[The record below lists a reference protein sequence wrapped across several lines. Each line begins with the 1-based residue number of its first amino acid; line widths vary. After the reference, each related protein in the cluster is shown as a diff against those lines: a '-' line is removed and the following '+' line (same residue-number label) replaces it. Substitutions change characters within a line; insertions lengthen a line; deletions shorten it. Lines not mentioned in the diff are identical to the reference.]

1 MLKFLRVNFNGIDGA
16 PFRLSHFR
24 YTQAKYQHELAYLT
38 FNEWDTSIDFIKPGI
53 PVDFEIKDPKGVKKF
68 YGYVHHVEPSKTPGS
83 DNVTVVVIGASYL
96 LKQARQEVY
105 KNITA
110 SELAISIAKR
120 YNFSY
125 GVTPHPRVYPQIAQS
140 GQSDWQLLVRL
151 AKQCGYSLRAEN
163 TELYFKP
170 LDEDFSTYKGEAL
183 RFYMND
189 ANNPEG
195 STIYSF
201 KPIVGETL
209 SFDDSGTKSATAI
222 SGMSIRDAKTAFAV
236 TKQNSEVTVRT
247 GKQNEFFDRFDTHTV
262 VTDYASAVYEA
273 EALDMLTRYPYR
285 ASVEVLGNTELKP
298 DMPIYLEGL
307 GKDYSGY
314 WTIIDT
320 EHIIDNLVYTT
331 KLTVGLDSLGTA
343 NIWKDGKS
351 LASVPNP
358 DLRTVT
364 PGTYQTNVKPKTALK
379 VTQQGNLLRYG
390 YSISSTQNKPNVET
404 TEKTV
409 VAWASVGKK
418 DLNSAP
424 VKSARSAIV
433 SEKLRSQGVL

>member
-1 MLKFLRVNFNGIDGA
+1 VLKFLRVNFNGIDGA

-53 PVDFEIKDPKGVKKF
+53 PVDFEIKDPKGVKRF

-170 LDEDFSTYKGEAL
+170 LDEDFSAYKGEAP

-236 TKQNSEVTVRT
+236 TKQNSEVTVRA
-247 GKQNEFFDRFDTHTV
+247 GKQKEFFDRFDTHTV

-285 ASVEVLGNTELKP
+285 AAVEVLGNTELKP
-298 DMPIYLEGL
+298 DMPVYLEGL
-307 GKDYSGY
+307 GEDYSGY

-351 LASVPNP
+351 LANVPNP

-364 PGTYQTNVKPKTALK
+364 PGTYQTNVRPKTTLK

>member
-1 MLKFLRVNFNGIDGA
+1 VLKFLTVNFNGIDGA

-125 GVTPHPRVYPQIAQS
+125 GVIPHPRVYPQIAQS

-170 LDEDFSTYKGEAL
+170 LDEDFSAYKGEAL

-247 GKQNEFFDRFDTHTV
+247 GKQKEFFDRFDTHTV

-298 DMPIYLEGL
+298 DMPVYLEGL
-307 GKDYSGY
+307 GEDYSGY

-351 LASVPNP
+351 LANVPNP

-390 YSISSTQNKPNVET
+390 YSISSTKNKPNVET

-424 VKSARSAIV
+424 VKSARSLV
-433 SEKLRSQGVL
+433 VTEKFRSQGVL

>member
-1 MLKFLRVNFNGIDGA
+1 VLKFLRVNFNGIDGA

-170 LDEDFSTYKGEAL
+170 LDEDFSAYKGEAL

-247 GKQNEFFDRFDTHTV
+247 GKQKEFFDRFDTHTV

-307 GKDYSGY
+307 GEDYSGY

>member
-1 MLKFLRVNFNGIDGA
+1 MLKFLSVNFNGIDGA

-53 PVDFEIKDPKGVKKF
+53 PVDFQIKDPKGIKRF

-96 LKQARQEVY
+96 LKQAHQEVY

-110 SELAISIAKR
+110 SDLAISIAKR

-125 GVTPHPRVYPQIAQS
+125 GVTPHPRLYPQIAQS

-170 LDEDFSTYKGEAL
+170 LDEDFSTYKNEAP

-222 SGMSIRDAKTAFAV
+222 SGISIRDAKTAFAV
-236 TKQNSEVTVRT
+236 TKQGGEVSVRT
-247 GKQNEFFDRFDTHTV
+247 GKQSEFFDRFDTQTV

-307 GKDYSGY
+307 GADYSGY

-331 KLTVGLDSLGTA
+331 KLTVGVDSLGTA

-379 VTQQGNLLRYG
+379 VTQQGNLLKYG
-390 YSISSTQNKPNVET
+390 YSISSTKNKPNIET
-404 TEKTV
+404 TEKSV

-424 VKSARSAIV
+424 TKSTRSAIV
-433 SEKLRSQGVL
+433 YEKFRSLGVL